1 MTDINP
7 AISIIILNANGL
19 NNPINRQKLSNW
31 IGNMIQL
38 LSTKE
43 GSQVQRYKQIKSKRM
58 KKIKSC
64 KHQPR
69 KARMTTII

>member
-7 AISIIILNANGL
+7 AISIIYISIYNISIIILNGL

-38 LSTKE
+38 FTVYRRSFL
-43 GSQVQRYKQIKSKRM
+43 GSKIQID
-58 KKIKSC
+58 
-64 KHQPR
+64 
-69 KARMTTII
+69 